1 MDSFIMLT
9 ALVRAVVS
17 LRRRSAKTEG
27 RIVGSLALV
36 AILLLSGSGSSL
48 GAVPRGAHLSV
59 DASASPGPLQV
70 TVTWNGADLRSA
82 VSDASA
88 LAVDFSSTI
97 TLRYHWSTPSGG
109 YNISTARLQ
118 MIYFGFPIA
127 NRDVVESNPRLATNG
142 TFVMGWQPG
151 ALTYLLEG
159 TYLLKASLLSAAN
172 ATVWNENFFVHA
184 SAAYD
189 IGAVIPIL
197 LLVIAAY
204 ELFALFTSGSRAA
217 HRKAPRPPSRT
228 PPAASNR
235 PTGAD
240 GAGAEAPED
249 TSPEGESP

>member
-1 MDSFIMLT
+1 M
-9 ALVRAVVS
+9 S

-36 AILLLSGSGSSL
+36 AILFLSGSGSAIG
-48 GAVPRGAHLSV
+48 GAPRGTRLSV
-59 DASASPGPLQV
+59 DASAMPGPLQV

-97 TLRYHWSTPSGG
+97 TLRYHWSTPTGG

-118 MIYFGFPIA
+118 MIYFGFAIA

-172 ATVWNENFFVHA
+172 ATVWSENFFVHA

-197 LLVIAAY
+197 LLMIAAY

-217 HRKAPRPPSRT
+217 HRKAPRPPPRA
-228 PPAASNR
+228 PPAASKR
-235 PTGAD
+235 PGATD
-240 GAGAEAPED
+240 AEGTEAPED
-249 TSPEGESP
+249 ASSEGESK